1 MPSWAKVSE
10 NSNKIYLINQSKISD
25 LSSGSSS
32 IEINKITNIRLI
44 KETTNKYKS
53 SSQTPSDI
61 EI

>member
-1 MPSWAKVSE
+1 MPSRAKVSE
-10 NSNKIYLINQSKISD
+10 NSKKIYLINQSKISD

-53 SSQTPSDI
+53 SL
-61 EI
+61 